1 MIDAYAFIFFKLF
14 YVVLAVFLVGAPKLP
29 AIKPLWNVVN
39 TTIGCGFDPTSKN
52 VFFTLNGEL
61 VYEINALGTE
71 FGHPLFPTV
80 AANYDVTLLVNF
92 GQCSFSYA
100 HANRHRIADPGFR
113 QRSAKNVVMIEDSG
127 DLFSMGRIDSRWFEV
142 RFPSMGG
149 SHPLGLDAADSDLF
163 EIVLD
168 NSRRRR

>member
-1 MIDAYAFIFFKLF
+1 MMPMYMLDDAFMFLKLF
-14 YVVLAVFLVGAPKLP
+14 HVFLVGAPKLP

-39 TTIGCGFDPTSKN
+39 TTIGCGFDPTAKS

-61 VYEINALGTE
+61 VHEFNALGTE

-80 AANYDVTLLVNF
+80 AANYNVTLLVNF
-92 GQCSFSYA
+92 GQCSFAYA
-100 HANRHRIADPGFR
+100 HANSLRIPDPGFR
-113 QRSAKNVVMIEDSG
+113 QRSAKNVFMIEDSG

-142 RFPSMGG
+142 RFSSMGG
-149 SHPLGLDAADSDLF
+149 SHPLDAAESDLF

-168 NSRRRR
+168 NSRRR